1 MTQDAAKAEPRP
13 VQPRLDRHQA
23 AREFELLLRYQ
34 RHQPGVHELMQELR
48 ALVNQYPGDR
58 VLIGEA
64 DDVAYYGAG
73 DDELHLVFN
82 FPLMHTQ
89 RLTPAH
95 IRSNQAERLAALPEG
110 AWPCNTLGNHDAPR
124 MWSRYGDS
132 IHDAAL
138 ARVHAALILTLKGT
152 PFLYYG
158 EEIGMTNLVLTDL
171 HQIRDTAALIQY
183 RQLTEAW
190 GLSPAQA
197 AKRVTRMTRDRC
209 RSPMQWANT
218 PHGGFSPEGV
228 PPWLPVNLSYAQ
240 GVNVA
245 DQEGDPASLLSYYRR
260 LLALRRATPAL
271 VIGGYAPVDE
281 NAQDYLAFTRSTPD
295 QTVLVALNFSD
306 LPQTLAL
313 ALPHSQARLLFS
325 STERPAQAIDLAR
338 LELAPF
344 EISIMDLG

>member
-1 MTQDAAKAEPRP
+1 
-13 VQPRLDRHQA
+13 
-23 AREFELLLRYQ
+23 
-34 RHQPGVHELMQELR
+34 
-48 ALVNQYPGDR
+48 VNEYPGDR

-73 DDELHLVFN
+73 DNELHLVFN

-95 IRSNQAERLAALPEG
+95 VRSNQAERLAALPEG

-124 MWSRYGDS
+124 VWSRYGDG
-132 IHDAAL
+132 INDAAL

-158 EEIGMTNLVLTDL
+158 EEIGMTDLELTDL
-171 HQIRDTAALIQY
+171 RQIRDTAGLIQY
-183 RQLTEAW
+183 RRLTEVL
-190 GLSPAQA
+190 GLSAAQA
-197 AKRVTRMTRDRC
+197 TRRVTRMTRDRC
-209 RSPMQWANT
+209 RTPLQWANA
-218 PHGGFSPEGV
+218 PNGGFSPQAV
-228 PPWLPVNLSYAQ
+228 TPWLPVNPNYAQ

-245 DQEGDPASLLSYYRR
+245 DQEGDPASLLSFYRR
-260 LLALRRATPAL
+260 LLALRRATPSL
-271 VIGGYAPVDE
+271 VVGAYQPVDK
-281 NAQDYLAFTRSTPD
+281 NAEGCLAFTRSTPD

-313 ALPHSQARLLFS
+313 SLPHLQARLLFS
-325 STERPAQAIDLAR
+325 STEPRAQTSDLAH

-344 EISIMDLG
+344 EVYITELR